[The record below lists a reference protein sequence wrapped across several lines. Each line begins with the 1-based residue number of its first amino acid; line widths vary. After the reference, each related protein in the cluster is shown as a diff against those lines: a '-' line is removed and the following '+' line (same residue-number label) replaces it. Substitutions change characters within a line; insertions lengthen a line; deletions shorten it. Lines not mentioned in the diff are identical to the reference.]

1 MKNTA
6 GGAVHQV
13 FDIRGDDHGK
23 YSEVTDSGCGMTPAQ
38 LEKIFTDGYSTKKGR
53 RGLGLSICKSYMEE
67 MGGSIT
73 ARSRGVGSGAS
84 FLLRFSKEDR

>member
-1 MKNTA
+1 MKNTRREER
-6 GGAVHQV
+6 
-13 FDIRGDDHGK
+13 FIRFLIYEDDHGK
-23 YSEVTDSGCGMTPAQ
+23 YLEVTDSGCGMTPAQ
-38 LEKIFTDGYSTKKGR
+38 LQKIFADGYSTKKGR